1 VTTFLLPEFF
11 ECFSSSTCES
21 VLASRNQNSSLQ
33 EIIQNVFLQAELG
46 ECQITFGLVSTRVD
60 ELESRGLLTYSVLD
74 VLPCDLKVLILGYLS
89 LVMNNNGILKVLS
102 SKNDASFLVN
112 FILAE
117 FLSVLLLLLGLGV
130 SLAGGLLGKLLVTNT
145 TYAVLV

>member
-46 ECQITFGLVSTRVD
+46 ECQIAFGLVSTRVD

-145 TYAVLV
+145 TNAVLV